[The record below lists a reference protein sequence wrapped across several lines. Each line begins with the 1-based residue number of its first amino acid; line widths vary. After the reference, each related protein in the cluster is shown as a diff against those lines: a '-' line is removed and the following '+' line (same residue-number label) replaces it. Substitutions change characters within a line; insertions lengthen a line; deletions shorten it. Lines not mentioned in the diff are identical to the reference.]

1 MGAKDFRVMN
11 YGGKAMREGE
21 RERERGMS
29 RDGSSE
35 ASHNQKDNCRKNG
48 RMNANSA
55 FTTLC
60 SGANLKQIH

>member
-1 MGAKDFRVMN
+1 
-11 YGGKAMREGE
+11 
-21 RERERGMS
+21 MS